1 VRVSTKR
8 PMLTPHDIH
17 HGIILP
23 AFLAAA
29 ILFIALIPKLRSRA
43 PIILLISLTTA
54 FVFPYMHLFDRP
66 PLPPVESTSWLFY
79 LPIAV
84 FPIALILDFVNFRL
98 LALPLFFL
106 SPTLILWPILRND
119 HSFAE
124 SATIITLIA
133 SASFLSYLSL
143 TQLSPRIGGRSI
155 HLILLL
161 LLAASAQILFMSG
174 SQTLGQ
180 TALILTAALAG
191 ALPLAFYLKIPL
203 TPGPTLLI
211 LLLSHGFLIAGL
223 FTANLTP
230 LNAILLAIAPH
241 LAWLAEF
248 RARNWPKFG
257 QMSLR
262 FAAVLIPMLVAQ
274 ILAWRDFREAMKDFN
289 M

>member
-1 VRVSTKR
+1 
-8 PMLTPHDIH
+8 MLTPHDIH

-43 PIILLISLTTA
+43 SIVLLISLTIA

-66 PLPPVESTSWLFY
+66 PFPPVESTSWLFY
-79 LPIAV
+79 LTIFIFPIAV
-84 FPIALILDFVNFRL
+84 FLDFISFRL

-106 SPTLILWPILRND
+106 STTLILWPILRND
-119 HSFAE
+119 HSFPE
-124 SATIITLIA
+124 FATIITFIS

-143 TQLSPRIGGRSI
+143 TQLSPRIGGRSS
-155 HLILLL
+155 HLIFLFM
-161 LLAASAQILFMSG
+161 LAASAQILLMSG

-180 TALILTAALAG
+180 TALILTAALVG
-191 ALPLAFYLKIPL
+191 ALPLSLYLKISL

-211 LLLSHGFLIAGL
+211 LLLWHAFLIAGL

-230 LNAILLAIAPH
+230 LNAILLTIAPH
-241 LAWLAEF
+241 LAWAAES
-248 RARNWPKFG
+248 RAKNWPKPA
-257 QMSLR
+257 QITLR
-262 FAAVLIPMLVAQ
+262 FAAVFIPMLIAQ
-274 ILAWRDFREAMKDFN
+274 FMAWRDFHEAMKELQ